1 MTNKD
6 RERIANYAIDN
17 KISLEEAE
25 ELYRAHKEEAE
36 MEKKLEGENFFSEE
50 AINNGHFAAD
60 GQLTPEELEMY
71 SETCNK
77 EILENMQKIYKENND
92 EITKE
97 EMEWVEWELG
107 TIEKLIREGK
117 I

>member
-6 RERIANYAIDN
+6 RDRIVNYAIDN
-17 KISLEEAE
+17 KVSLEEAE
-25 ELYRAHKEEAE
+25 EIYRLYKDEAE
-36 MEKKLEGENFFSEE
+36 KEKELEGEYLSQE
-50 AINNGHFAAD
+50 AIDNGHFAAD

-71 SETCNK
+71 SETVNK
-77 EILENMQKIYKENND
+77 EILENMQKIYKEHTD
-92 EITKE
+92 EVTKE

-107 TIEKLIREGK
+107 TVEKLIREGK